1 MAPFYL
7 FEERSDSNMETQ
19 VKSFFLND
27 AGDIP
32 NNPDL
37 PVIVYQG
44 AFEDRLDM
52 DAQFEQHNWTGTWT
66 GDVYDYH
73 HYHTNTHEVLGV
85 KTGQATVLIGGD
97 SGERL
102 ELKAGD
108 VVVLPAGTG
117 HKKIESSEDFAVV
130 GAYPNGSTPD
140 LKQKDPGV
148 RAQAISQIKNVPVPA
163 TDPVYGE
170 NGPLLDKW
178 VK

>member
-1 MAPFYL
+1 MG
-7 FEERSDSNMETQ
+7 TQ
-19 VKSFFLND
+19 VRSFFLND

-44 AFEDRLDM
+44 VFADNLNMET
-52 DAQFEQHNWTGTWT
+52 QFEQHDWTGTWT

-85 KTGQATVLIGGD
+85 KSGQATMLLGGD

-117 HKKIESSEDFAVV
+117 HRKIESSEDFAVV
-130 GAYPNGSTPD
+130 GAYPNGSKPD
-140 LKQKDPGV
+140 LKEKDPGA
-148 RAQAISQIKNVPVPA
+148 RAQAKAQIKNVPVPQ

-170 NGPLLDKW
+170 NGPLLEKW
-178 VK
+178 IK

>member
-1 MAPFYL
+1 MG
-7 FEERSDSNMETQ
+7 EQ
-19 VKSFFLND
+19 VRSFFLTD

-44 AFEDRLDM
+44 VFEDNLNIE
-52 DAQFEQHNWTGTWT
+52 AQFEKHNWTGTWT

-85 KTGQATVLIGGD
+85 KNGRATLLVGGD
-97 SGERL
+97 EGERL
-102 ELKAGD
+102 ELKVGD
-108 VVVLPAGTG
+108 VVVLPVGTG
-117 HKKIESSEDFAVV
+117 HKKLESSEDFAVV
-130 GAYPNGSTPD
+130 GAYPIGTTPD
-140 LKQKDPGV
+140 LKEKNPGA
-148 RAQAISQIKNVPVPA
+148 RAQAISQIKNVPVPD

-170 NGPLLDKW
+170 SGPLLEKW